1 MNFDVIHVVFIYVY
15 ESGAAE
21 NTFGGVGSVVAVR
34 GWQLFLLSLPMPNK
48 ISQEIGKNVILLAH
62 YLIL

>member
-1 MNFDVIHVVFIYVY
+1 MNFDVTHVVFIYVY

-21 NTFGGVGSVVAVR
+21 YLGGVWSVVAVR
-34 GWQLFLLSLPMPNK
+34 GWQLFLPSLPLPNK